1 MEDPQTRTVG
11 ECPEGEIGAQIRFT
25 AFHLFGW
32 QGNALSRGNEVLCRS
47 SRKLIPNGFPL
58 LFELPRHV
66 RLTMSEEAEDGT
78 LILSQGK
85 RF

>member
-1 MEDPQTRTVG
+1 VDDTLHPVTG
-11 ECPEGEIGAQIRFT
+11 
-25 AFHLFGW
+25 
-32 QGNALSRGNEVLCRS
+32 